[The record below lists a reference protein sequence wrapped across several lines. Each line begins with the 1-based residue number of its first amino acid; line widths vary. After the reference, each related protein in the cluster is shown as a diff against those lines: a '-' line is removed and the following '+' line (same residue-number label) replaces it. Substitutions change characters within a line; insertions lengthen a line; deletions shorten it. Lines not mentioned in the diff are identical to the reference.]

1 MPANISPIGAG
12 GETNVTVGQF
22 AIKHRNFVRGLPRF
36 RIGVAPS
43 RSKPSVIC
51 SDSGFLPRIAPQ
63 ISKIATTCSMNLCGR
78 TQIYED
84 QFK

>member
-1 MPANISPIGAG
+1 MFG
-12 GETNVTVGQF
+12 GETNVSVGQF

-51 SDSGFLPRIAPQ
+51 SESGFS
-63 ISKIATTCSMNLCGR
+63 SKKTAQSFKITTTSSTNVCGR
-78 TQIYED
+78 AQIYED
-84 QFK
+84 QCKQYSEP